1 MKIEP
6 KVWWEKNE
14 IFNIQQKRGWSIKQ
28 DIEMESNI
36 WYASEIFDIRD
47 KNLADRAKQEGKE
60 SNIWRVSKIFI
71 NIDSSLCISTFNWN
85 LLTKQS

>member
-6 KVWWEKNE
+6 KVWWEKNK

-36 WYASEIFDIRD
+36 WYASEIFDKRD

-71 NIDSSLCISTFNWN
+71 NIDSSLCISTFNWK

>member
-1 MKIEP
+1 MNNENRAKSFS
-6 KVWWEKNE
+6 KKNE

-28 DIEMESNI
+28 DIESNI
-36 WYASEIFDIRD
+36 WYASGIFDIRD
-47 KNLADRAKQEGKE
+47 KNLADRAKQEGEE